1 MECRLNPRAA
11 GSFLSSCHPRD
22 VHFITTPRTWHPH
35 IYDPPPKQPT
45 PFLISHILG
54 LSDQSKNRGEGKKLT
69 KDCDSSPDSQEQTLR
84 KSHYSTG
91 GESFKDECKCGGCL
105 SGLKENDNQQKSGS
119 PVTSKDFNR
128 TPEDINVPISHYQS
142 CTISFK
148 KNNPE
153 TIYSDIWYIYQLFFL
168 VWRDFE
174 KCLL

>member
-128 TPEDINVPISHYQS
+128 IRVPPEDKNAPISY
-142 CTISFK
+142 
-148 KNNPE
+148 
-153 TIYSDIWYIYQLFFL
+153 
-168 VWRDFE
+168 
-174 KCLL
+174 